1 PVAQK
6 QEVAKKAK
14 GNLPKTGTKMSSV
27 WIILGILI
35 LASAIYGM
43 YRKYITK

>member
-1 PVAQK
+1 
-6 QEVAKKAK
+6 
-14 GNLPKTGTKMSSV
+14 LPKTGVKMSYV
-27 WIILGILI
+27 WMILGILI

>member
-1 PVAQK
+1 
-6 QEVAKKAK
+6 
-14 GNLPKTGTKMSSV
+14 MSSV

-35 LASAIYGM
+35 LASAIYGI